1 VIKLIV
7 IKTFI
12 FQECTPASVNAS
24 DADSIDTYEGP
35 AEVKCSNVTKKVC
48 ENIPA
53 KIPRIVLVPKYETLS
68 KSIVGKIFSGGMPI
82 LRIPLVILNCI

>member
-1 VIKLIV
+1 MITLIV
-7 IKTFI
+7 IKTFM

-24 DADSIDTYEGP
+24 NADSLDSYEGP

-53 KIPRIVLVPKYETLS
+53 KIPRIVLVPKYETLL
-68 KSIVGKIFSGGMPI
+68 KAI
-82 LRIPLVILNCI
+82 LI